1 MKLFPLSRVAVSVM
15 NNNSN
20 ENLFCVC
27 VDQVFAMQLL
37 ALRWIYQRLAVTMLA
52 AYCTI
57 ATGIHLQS
65 FLGDGQGG
73 SATSLTGE
81 HNETNVTEL
90 RADIATCLARSN
102 FDIRRAMYVTVAHK
116 QTQVYMKVNGPK
128 KSNKDEV
135 EVLKRE
141 LASHKEEIIELKLQ
155 HKELAELTRPMLSR
169 LQCFAEETSPTIDE
183 LMRRTVENRR
193 KCGYL
198 RKWYEE
204 IHTLYDFHEDLIQD
218 LAAERGK
225 LKKICMLE
233 ELD

>member
-1 MKLFPLSRVAVSVM
+1 LKLFPLSRVAVSVM

-52 AYCTI
+52 TYCKI
-57 ATGIHLQS
+57 ATGIHLLH
-65 FLGDGQGG
+65 FF
-73 SATSLTGE
+73 AKV
-81 HNETNVTEL
+81 NVGM
-90 RADIATCLARSN
+90 RC
-102 FDIRRAMYVTVAHK
+102 AMYVAVAHNK

-155 HKELAELTRPMLSR
+155 HKELAELTRPKLEQLES
-169 LQCFAEETSPTIDE
+169 FAERSCNIIDD
-183 LMRRTVENRR
+183 LGRKMVDNRR
-193 KCGYL
+193 KCDLL
-198 RKWYEE
+198 RAWYKD
-204 IHTLYDFHEDLIQD
+204 IHALYDFHEALIQD
-218 LAAERGK
+218 LGLARLK
-225 LKKICMLE
+225 LDANRFWDE
-233 ELD
+233 VD